1 MRCAVSIILSCV
13 ASTVLAFPTLQPR
26 QQSDN
31 HSHPTAATWNQGAT
45 NDFIIHE
52 SCNATKVTQL
62 RKGLQDAV
70 TLATHA
76 KQHILRYGNSSEHY
90 RKYFGDAPSGEAIGY
105 YERIISGDRGDA
117 LFRCDDPDGNCKQ
130 PEWGGHWRGSNAT
143 NETVICDLSYSTR
156 RPLEQLCA
164 LGYTVAG
171 SETNTYFGSD
181 LIHRL
186 YHMPAFGENH
196 VEHFAED
203 YAGALELAKTNAT
216 YATHDSDIL
225 QYFALDTYAYDIA
238 VPGVGCP
245 GEAKAASAT
254 ETAPAMSSQTA
265 TATNAGTAPDAAAA
279 APKECHTHSD
289 GTVHCT

>member
-1 MRCAVSIILSCV
+1 MRCAVSIILSC
-13 ASTVLAFPTLQPR
+13 AIPCLLAFPTLQPR
-26 QQSDN
+26 QHSDN
-31 HSHPTAATWNQGAT
+31 HTHHTAATWNQGAI
-45 NDFIIHE
+45 NDFIIHD
-52 SCNATKVTQL
+52 SCNATEVTQL
-62 RKGLQDAV
+62 RKGLHDAI
-70 TLATHA
+70 TLAIHA
-76 KQHILRYGNSSEHY
+76 KQHILRFGNSSEHY
-90 RKYFGDAPSGEAIGY
+90 RKYFGHAPSGEAIGY
-105 YERIISGDRGDA
+105 YERVINGD
-117 LFRCDDPDGNCKQ
+117 K
-130 PEWGGHWRGSNAT
+130 EWGGHWRGSNAT
-143 NETVICDLSYSTR
+143 NETVICELSYSTR

-171 SETNTYFGSD
+171 SESNTYFGSD
-181 LIHRL
+181 LLHRL

-203 YAGALELAKTNAT
+203 YAGALELAKTNST
-216 YATHDSDIL
+216 NTTHDSDIL

-245 GEAKAASAT
+245 GEVTEAVSMT
-254 ETAPAMSSQTA
+254 ETAPAMSSKTA